1 MSQPLTTPKIAN
13 MGDALSLDIL
23 HTCSV
28 MQLVG
33 LIHPK
38 DHAIENYTRIS
49 DKFASGVG
57 CDVMVCRGLSIV
69 SRTFS
74 LRHAS

>member
-1 MSQPLTTPKIAN
+1 MISFILA
-13 MGDALSLDIL
+13 ALCNS
-23 HTCSV
+23 
-28 MQLVG
+28 VG

-57 CDVMVCRGLSIV
+57 CGVMVGRGLSIV
-69 SRTFS
+69 SRALS
-74 LRHAS
+74 LRHTT